1 MFADNH
7 SRTTVPDAELV
18 SSISIA
24 GVIIGVTLT
33 LPVFILAGEIMTGLG
48 AAAGAAAMAVG
59 GACLTLL
66 ALVTGYIG
74 MKSRLTTFSIM
85 RAPFG
90 VMGAKILTFMWSL
103 TLIGWFGLT
112 VGFFGQAVDTVMREA
127 ASVELP
133 ARLYGFIGGVLMIV
147 TVLYGFRAM
156 DWLNRIA
163 VPLLAVVLLW
173 ALTHLGQAMPLSE
186 LLQIEGRGD
195 ARIATFGAGVT
206 AMIAALAAMASG
218 MPELT
223 RFARRR
229 RDTILA
235 SLLSYPT
242 FAVLLLAIAGAP
254 AVYTG
259 NPDFTANLIA
269 VGLGLPALIIVIV
282 ATWTTNIANIYVGSL
297 ALARVFNK
305 PPDWIVTLGIG
316 SVGVAFALAG
326 GADYFISFL
335 VLIGALLP
343 PIAGVYVAH
352 FFIVGNVQEA
362 ATSPASIAAAFI
374 AWACGAGVAMLTS
387 FKDVVLTTVP
397 AVDSLLTAGVIYA
410 VLKSFLQMR
419 AKDAVSPTA

>member
-1 MFADNH
+1 
-7 SRTTVPDAELV
+7 
-18 SSISIA
+18 
-24 GVIIGVTLT
+24 
-33 LPVFILAGEIMTGLG
+33 
-48 AAAGAAAMAVG
+48 
-59 GACLTLL
+59 
-66 ALVTGYIG
+66 
-74 MKSRLTTFSIM
+74 
-85 RAPFG
+85 
-90 VMGAKILTFMWSL
+90 
-103 TLIGWFGLT
+103 
-112 VGFFGQAVDTVMREA
+112 MREA
-127 ASVELP
+127 AGVELP

-147 TVLYGFRAM
+147 TVLYGFKAM

-173 ALTHLGQAMPLSE
+173 ALTHLGDAMSLSE
-186 LLQIEGRGD
+186 LLQVEGRSD

-206 AMIAALAAMASG
+206 AMIGSLAAMASG

-229 RDTILA
+229 KDALLA
-235 SLLSYPT
+235 SFLSYPT
-242 FAVLLLAIAGAP
+242 FAVLLLAVAGAP

-326 GADYFISFL
+326 GADHFISFL

-343 PIAGVYVAH
+343 PIAGVYIAH
-352 FFIVGNVQEA
+352 FFIVGNVEEA
-362 ATSPASIAAAFI
+362 ATSPASIAAAFV
-374 AWACGAGVAMLTS
+374 AWGCGASVALLTS
-387 FKDVVLTTVP
+387 FRDVALTTVP
-397 AVDSLLTAGVIYA
+397 AVDSLLTAGLIYA
-410 VLKSFLQMR
+410 ALKGFLHFR
-419 AKDAVSPTA
+419 AKDAVSSTS